1 MHNKYI
7 YHRYV
12 QCTLCTIDSRH
23 MHILSLISKSF
34 MHHTSIPHR
43 YTHQRYKNHKYVYY
57 KYICHRYVH
66 HNSIHVSRWMHHRF
80 MHSRYIHCQT
90 HVWFSFC
97 TTLPATC
104 KMFFFCIFSFFI
116 FFWSIFFSFV
126 VISFLLL
133 SYLFGTGYTHEQ
145 LCPAQPSRVGRLSFE
160 IPRC

>member
-1 MHNKYI
+1 MHHGYMHNKYM

-66 HNSIHVSRWMHHRF
+66 HNSIHVSRFMHHRF
-80 MHSRYIHCQT
+80 MHSRYIHSQT
-90 HVWFSFC
+90 HICRCRGGKEVLVNFVWV
-97 TTLPATC
+97 TRPERPKGA
-104 KMFFFCIFSFFI
+104 KDEVKRPEGPPIR
-116 FFWSIFFSFV
+116 
-126 VISFLLL
+126 
-133 SYLFGTGYTHEQ
+133 
-145 LCPAQPSRVGRLSFE
+145 SRGLEGPLDF
-160 IPRC
+160 